1 MKRKKFLITLLTAT
15 LLLVSCGPATS
26 NESSGAA
33 ESQVQETVKESAAES
48 QVQET
53 VKESAAEKEQE
64 TISQEAAEIAS
75 LEVVSSEI
83 ASSEVA
89 SSEASAPEEPKE
101 YPPRITLSGNH
112 DDHVITDKLC
122 YVEGEKYFLLLDK
135 DVDLPGDFGDNV
147 ELIIDEIENVTG
159 FTFSIPA
166 KLFTCD
172 NSTVTFGYNPWDG
185 FDFGMKVP
193 IYLYPDRD
201 STGYISSASSEFMNL
216 QLYELY
222 SMDLWNSVPAY
233 RDNPWRR
240 DDHVNYDTV
249 AHELTHVLTCR
260 RAALTKIMTEGSA
273 DYVAEKVI
281 KKLADVTGQYDFVE
295 SAARMDLSY
304 HVKNE
309 VTAENAEAVFRNDY
323 SDLSQMERGDEYT
336 LGRMMCLFLEE
347 NYGESS
353 LHDYI
358 AAVANAGYAYPKF
371 IGDPNQNDINKM
383 ADLMKTTFGDDVFT
397 KFGAWYQTHKDQ

>member
-1 MKRKKFLITLLTAT
+1 MNRKRFLITLLAAT
-15 LLLVSCGPATS
+15 LLLVSCGPTVPKESTDASIVSSEASTAS
-26 NESSGAA
+26 NESSDAA
-33 ESQVQETVKESAAES
+33 
-48 QVQET
+48 
-53 VKESAAEKEQE
+53 
-64 TISQEAAEIAS
+64 
-75 LEVVSSEI
+75 VVSSE
-83 ASSEVA
+83 ASTMSNESSDAAVVSSEV
-89 SSEASAPEEPKE
+89 STMEESKVF
-101 YPPRITLSGNH
+101 PPRITLSGNH
-112 DDHVITDKLC
+112 DDHVITDQFC

-147 ELIIDEIENVTG
+147 ELIIDEIEKLTG
-159 FTFSIPA
+159 YTFSIPSTVY
-166 KLFTCD
+166 TCD
-172 NSTVTFGYNPWDG
+172 NSTVRFGYNPWDG

-193 IYLYPDRD
+193 IYLYPDRE
-201 STGYISSASSEFMNL
+201 SKGYISSASSEFMNL

-222 SMDLWNSVPAY
+222 SNDLWNSVPAY

-240 DDHVNYDTV
+240 DNYVNYETV
-249 AHELTHVLTCR
+249 AHELTHVLTYR
-260 RAALTKIMTEGSA
+260 RTALTKIMTEGCA

-323 SDLSQMERGDEYT
+323 SDLSQIERGDEYT

-358 AAVANAGYAYPKF
+358 AAVANAGYAYPEF
-371 IGDPNQNDINKM
+371 LSDPSPNDINKM
-383 ADLMKTTFGDDVFT
+383 TDLMKTTFGNDVFT